1 MCCSCHVDNIIS
13 CNIRLSVTG
22 HDPTLPLDDIES
34 KLCEHFFPSGFPQA
48 GSFAY
53 KTGDGL
59 NRFVA
64 CMIIYSQAFVYVI
77 GEDAVEKAL
86 ELSGRSVGGLNIV
99 VTRILP
105 HEPIIC
111 GFSPARTLIRFLIL
125 F

>member
-1 MCCSCHVDNIIS
+1 
-13 CNIRLSVTG
+13 
-22 HDPTLPLDDIES
+22 
-34 KLCEHFFPSGFPQA
+34 
-48 GSFAY
+48 
-53 KTGDGL
+53 
-59 NRFVA
+59 
-64 CMIIYSQAFVYVI
+64 MIIYSEAFVYVI

-105 HEPIIC
+105 HKPIIC

>member
-13 CNIRLSVTG
+13 CNIRSSVTG
-22 HDPTLPLDDIES
+22 YDPTLPLDDIES
-34 KLCEHFFPSGFPQA
+34 KLCEHFSPSGFPQA

-64 CMIIYSQAFVYVI
+64 CMIIYSEAFVYVI

-99 VTRILP
+99 ATRILP